1 METKICNMLDKE
13 TMSRTIPTHAGIIP
27 DKAPESNNQEKE
39 VGKRVGIFND
49 EMPQTIITR
58 VVQYALDAIQLQ
70 GNETPTL
77 IRNLRTTLNSDIHP
91 GIQIWKG
98 LPLTKEGLEMVSRY
112 EDCVDGIVF
121 YKDKE

>member
-1 METKICNMLDKE
+1 
-13 TMSRTIPTHAGIIP
+13 
-27 DKAPESNNQEKE
+27 
-39 VGKRVGIFND
+39 
-49 EMPQTIITR
+49 MPQTVITR

-112 EDCVDGIVF
+112 ENCVDGIVF
-121 YKDKE
+121 YKNKE